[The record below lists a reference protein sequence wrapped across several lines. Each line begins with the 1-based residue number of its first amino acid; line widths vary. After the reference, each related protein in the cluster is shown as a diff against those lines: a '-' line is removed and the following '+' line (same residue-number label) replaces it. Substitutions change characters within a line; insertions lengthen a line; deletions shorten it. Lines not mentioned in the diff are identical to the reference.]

1 MTTTVLPP
9 GATWSMRDV
18 RRVFAQLS
26 APEVPELAGR
36 RDGAFAGRPGL
47 RRLTAAIATAS
58 PLRGWCGKEIDRSG
72 DVRNLVRRGGAI
84 EKSVA
89 AVAGRGVSLLDG
101 RPAVIVDYSRT
112 AKPPVSWVRGELRWL
127 EPGHEILGVLIFPL
141 GKRWIG
147 PFPFRMARSG
157 RLAGGS
163 AGPVTRSA
171 DDRCSPARSR
181 HLAV

>member
-89 AVAGRGVSLLDG
+89 AVGGARRFAAR
-101 RPAVIVDYSRT
+101 RPASGDRGLFQDGQAS
-112 AKPPVSWVRGELRWL
+112 GELGTW
-127 EPGHEILGVLIFPL
+127 
-141 GKRWIG
+141 
-147 PFPFRMARSG
+147 
-157 RLAGGS
+157 
-163 AGPVTRSA
+163 
-171 DDRCSPARSR
+171 
-181 HLAV
+181 